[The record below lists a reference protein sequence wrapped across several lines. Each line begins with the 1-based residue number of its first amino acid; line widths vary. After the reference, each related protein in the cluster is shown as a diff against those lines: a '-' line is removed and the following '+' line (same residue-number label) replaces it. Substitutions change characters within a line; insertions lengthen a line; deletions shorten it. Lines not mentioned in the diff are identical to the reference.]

1 MTDVQVEIVGAVEV
15 GPIDL
20 RWEKKAEELEFEAL
34 PTVRGAAEKWSA
46 TLTAILGLVST
57 VLVVKGAED
66 VTKLS
71 SESKAIIGV
80 LLALALVAAFYAAYQ
95 AAKAAQG
102 TPANLAWPSG
112 PGLRTWERE
121 QAKSAKKKLLES
133 RAATGAAVLLM
144 ATAIALAWFGNQAE
158 SSGST
163 VLMTQDAG
171 TPLCGSLKN
180 GPDGLE
186 MEIGSKKITLPKG
199 PYDTVTQVD
208 ACPEAKDETSAPAKG
223 E

>member
-1 MTDVQVEIVGAVEV
+1 MTDLQLEIVGAVEV

-34 PTVRGAAEKWSA
+34 PAVRGAAEKWSA

-80 LLALALVAAFYAAYQ
+80 LLGLALAAAFYAAYQ

-112 PGLRTWERE
+112 PGLRRWERE
-121 QAKSAKKKLLES
+121 QAKSAKEKLLES
-133 RAATGAAVLLM
+133 RAATGVAVLLM
-144 ATAIALAWFGNQAE
+144 AAAIALAWFGNQAE
-158 SSGST
+158 SSGSA
-163 VLMTQDAG
+163 VLMTSDAG
-171 TPLCGSLKN
+171 KPLCGSLVN

-186 MEIGSKKITLPKG
+186 METGSKKVTLPKG

-208 ACPEAKDETSAPAKG
+208 GCPEP
-223 E
+223 

>member
-1 MTDVQVEIVGAVEV
+1 MNPQVEIVGAVEV

-34 PTVRGAAEKWSA
+34 ATVRGAAEKWSA

-71 SESKAIIGV
+71 SESKIIIGGF
-80 LLALALVAAFYAAYQ
+80 LAVALVAAFYAAFQ

-112 PGLRTWERE
+112 AGLRAWERE
-121 QAKSAKKKLLES
+121 QAKDAKRKLLES
-133 RAATGAAVLLM
+133 RGATGVAVFLM
-144 ATAIALAWFGNQAE
+144 AAAIALAWFGNQPQG
-158 SSGST
+158 SGST

-171 TPLCGSLKN
+171 TPLCGSLNN
-180 GPDGLE
+180 GANGLE
-186 MEIGSKKITLPKG
+186 LKMGSKEITLPKG
-199 PYDTVTQVD
+199 PYDTVTEVE
-208 ACPEAKDETSAPAKG
+208 ACPESTDETAANS